1 MYNSLMS
8 VIKVHNKVW
17 AGLQKL
23 SNPTSAFLRLSPDWL
38 LALLCCPVLKAV
50 AFGIAA
56 DTLQDG
62 ARGALLKCVKKCEM
76 PLRIVSGIK

>member
-38 LALLCCPVLKAV
+38 LALLGCPVLTAV

-56 DTLQDG
+56 DTLRDG
-62 ARGALLKCVKKCEM
+62 AHGAHLKCVKKCEM
-76 PLRIVSGIK
+76 PLRTVSGIK